1 MLCLCALAGCAAAE
15 LLEGKR
21 ARAVRLAT
29 EAGWRTLELEAGRF
43 TLTAFHKG
51 FEGRPAELVVYI
63 ESDGDAW
70 RNRFQLAADP
80 TPANPLALR
89 LALADPA
96 PSVLYLGRP
105 CQYTRPATAQNCHPA
120 YWAGQRY
127 AEAVINSIDVA
138 IDQVKRVAAARAV
151 VLVGYSGGGAVAA
164 LVAARRDDVAR
175 LITVAANLDHAAWTA
190 HHRLAPLSGSL
201 NPADHA
207 ERLQSLPQVHFAGAK
222 DRVVPPHIV
231 EAYLERMGEGAGARL
246 VVVEGAD
253 HDCCWVEAWP
263 DLLRRHRP

>member
-1 MLCLCALAGCAAAE
+1 MLCLCALAGCAAAA
-15 LLEGKR
+15 LFEGKR

-29 EAGWRTLELEAGRF
+29 EAGWQELELEAGRF

-51 FEGRPAELVVYI
+51 LEGSAAELVVYI

-89 LALADPA
+89 LALEDPA

-105 CQYTRPATAQNCHPA
+105 CQYTRPATARNCDPA

-127 AEAVINSIDVA
+127 SEAVIDSIDAA
-138 IDQVKRVAAARAV
+138 IDQVKRRAAAPAV
-151 VLVGYSGGGAVAA
+151 ALVGYSGGGAVAA
-164 LVAARRDDVAR
+164 LVAARRGDVAR

-222 DRVVPPHIV
+222 DRVVPPRIV
-231 EAYLERMGEGAGARL
+231 EAYLARMDAGARARL